1 MKQEKA
7 NPRIIAGQK
16 VYLVYKDNRR
26 DPMWVEVT
34 KVGRKW
40 AYFPYNRR
48 FDKNTLFV
56 DGGDFLSPGRVYLEE
71 QDYLD
76 KIRRSVLFGKIQNV
90 FKWDGAGRNLDLG
103 TLEKIAALLNLEE
116 PESDSQPCSGT

>member
-7 NPRIIAGQK
+7 TPRILAGQK
-16 VYLVYKDNRR
+16 VYLVYRDNRR
-26 DPMWVEVT
+26 DSRWVEVT

-56 DGGDFLSPGRVYLEE
+56 DGGDCSSPGRVYLKE

-76 KIRRSVLFGKIQNV
+76 KVRRSVLFHKIQDV
-90 FKWDGAGRNLDLG
+90 FKWDGAVRNLDLG
-103 TLEKIAALLNLEE
+103 TLEKIAALLSLEE
-116 PESDSQPCSGT
+116 PESDSQPCYGT